1 MHSGSSNSSSSS
13 FLSDD
18 MGVRE
23 VTRVAWPI
31 VLSMLSFTLVTFVNA
46 VWVGPLG
53 KAHLAAIGLGT
64 VLLYAVHGFGI
75 GILSGLK
82 VGVAQ
87 ATGEGDGLRAQR
99 FAWQGIRLAVVMGAL
114 EVLFIPLAEPL
125 IRLLG
130 GSDEAAPLAADY
142 FAARAWGAIPA
153 FIMTALTQYLQG
165 RGRTVAPMFAMII
178 ANVVNL
184 GLDPLL
190 IYGYGPFPAMDIAG
204 AGWAASIAF
213 SAGAGF
219 LIVVTRKEL
228 AATPRAYDRGLFARI
243 FELGLPLGARATLE
257 VCSFLVFQAILAY
270 NGDAHLAAHV
280 LVVQTIKWSFLP
292 GYAISEAVAV
302 LVGQAVGA
310 RRLELVAR
318 IQRAGV
324 VLATGFMV
332 LCGIVFVLFPETL
345 ASLFGA
351 EPEVVQIAI
360 GVFVVAAAFQIFDA
374 FAMVGLGVLNGAG
387 DTRFVMVSTVLVAW
401 AVKLPIGWAL
411 ATPAGL
417 GAAGAWWG
425 ILAECIV
432 LWLVLRWRI
441 QRGGWRRAATR
452 TEEVTLD
459 PALQEA

>member
-1 MHSGSSNSSSSS
+1 LTESI
-13 FLSDD
+13 
-18 MGVRE
+18 GVRE

-31 VLSMLSFTLVTFVNA
+31 VLSMLSFTLVSFVNA
-46 VWVGPLG
+46 AWVGPLG
-53 KAHLAAIGLGT
+53 TAHLAAVGLGT

-99 FAWQGIRLAVVMGAL
+99 FAWQGIRLAVLMGAL
-114 EVLFIPLAEPL
+114 ELLFIPLGEPL
-125 IRLLG
+125 LRLLG

-142 FAARAWGAIPA
+142 FAARAFGAIPA
-153 FIMTALTQYLQG
+153 FIMTALSQYLIG
-165 RGRTVAPMFAMII
+165 RGRTVAPMFAMIV

-184 GLDPLL
+184 ALDPLL
-190 IYGYGPFPAMDIAG
+190 IYGYGPFPALDIAG

-213 SAGAGF
+213 ASGAVF
-219 LIVVTRKEL
+219 LIFVVRDEL
-228 AATPRAYDRGLFARI
+228 AATPRAHDRGLIARI
-243 FELGLPLGARATLE
+243 LELGFPLGARATLE
-257 VCSFLVFQAILAY
+257 VMSFLVFQAILAY
-270 NGDAHLAAHV
+270 EGDAHLAAHV

-292 GYAISEAVAV
+292 GYAISEGVAV

-310 RRLELVAR
+310 RRLELVAQ

-324 VLATGFMV
+324 TLATGFMV
-332 LCGIVFVLFPETL
+332 LCGVVFVVFPGPL

-351 EPEVVQIAI
+351 EPEVVAIAT
-360 GVFVVAAAFQIFDA
+360 GVFIVAAAFQIFDA

-387 DTRFVMVSTVLVAW
+387 DTRFVMVSTVTVAW

-441 QRGGWRRAATR
+441 QRGGWRKAAHKS
-452 TEEVTLD
+452 EDLALD
-459 PALQEA
+459 GALQEA